1 MINKE
6 NLSWFIDSEYIK
18 LYSIK
23 AKDWFLTKLEDWVK
37 KSQLVRQDWER
48 YKTFISRSVSDQQKA
63 ELLYNNPIFDYIP
76 LDKEARKQVYKLKE
90 TWKYRWKVDET
101 DKKIYDVV
109 GDSADFWSW
118 FLYQGWKVENRTVEY
133 PKYDKDLQQ
142 LVFEKTLIEQYNWV
156 YSEYIRIEDIF
167 FDWPSIEESNIAI
180 WRKFWNVDDYKN
192 RHRSNSLY
200 ENIDT
205 IEKSLDLYLSWNPD
219 LPQFNT
225 IDWNKDLLVELRYYN
240 LAEDRLIISANWT
253 IVQNIPNPHLHK
265 ELPFVKYDNHTF
277 RNRLVQLGNY
287 ELLTDAEEYSDKI
300 RQQTIDVTKANIGF
314 NIIEKDSDFDPEV
327 YKVGVNEFI
336 ELENPESIKHFS
348 SNIQPQGLAQ
358 LQQYWQEDI
367 IILSWVDYRSQLIQ
381 TWETATKTSS
391 KNASQLKRINLILKK
406 NSFNFYNR
414 LAKLRLADLQLVNQF
429 SEITIPLKGWHINEK
444 WNYIKIQD
452 WYWLFTIKPQ
462 SLNWKFNITLQ
473 TESLLWD
480 STEKE
485 KENYL
490 NFFQVFGNL
499 AWEDQKRIINPT
511 RMVEIA
517 WQKIWVDTDTLL
529 EKEVINKSW
538 EDIIGWLLAD
548 RNWQGSIWNPANNP
562 NFIPPENRANDSGWV
577 QAIGWGNTANQL

>member
-225 IDWNKDLLVELRYYN
+225 IDW
-240 LAEDRLIISANWT
+240 
-253 IVQNIPNPHLHK
+253 
-265 ELPFVKYDNHTF
+265 
-277 RNRLVQLGNY
+277 
-287 ELLTDAEEYSDKI
+287 
-300 RQQTIDVTKANIGF
+300 
-314 NIIEKDSDFDPEV
+314 
-327 YKVGVNEFI
+327 
-336 ELENPESIKHFS
+336 
-348 SNIQPQGLAQ
+348 
-358 LQQYWQEDI
+358 
-367 IILSWVDYRSQLIQ
+367 
-381 TWETATKTSS
+381 
-391 KNASQLKRINLILKK
+391 
-406 NSFNFYNR
+406 
-414 LAKLRLADLQLVNQF
+414 
-429 SEITIPLKGWHINEK
+429 
-444 WNYIKIQD
+444 
-452 WYWLFTIKPQ
+452 
-462 SLNWKFNITLQ
+462 
-473 TESLLWD
+473 
-480 STEKE
+480 
-485 KENYL
+485 
-490 NFFQVFGNL
+490 
-499 AWEDQKRIINPT
+499 
-511 RMVEIA
+511 
-517 WQKIWVDTDTLL
+517 
-529 EKEVINKSW
+529 
-538 EDIIGWLLAD
+538 
-548 RNWQGSIWNPANNP
+548 
-562 NFIPPENRANDSGWV
+562 
-577 QAIGWGNTANQL
+577 